1 MKFIGIDL
9 GASGT
14 RYITEDGKIGLLP
27 NNVAFIEDIEG
38 RTDLQPYDSSV
49 EQALEVTIK
58 KDGDSPLFPAKL
70 LMGTMAERYTS
81 VNERPSVSN
90 HKYKQRINYVSA
102 IVAAAVARL
111 KYELPAELE
120 LKIAV
125 PPVEIRQASKNFK
138 EYLVGNYVVEL
149 PKYMGGATVKL
160 NIKDVSCYEESFMA
174 MVSYFFNLDGTVRED
189 GKDFLTGNVLSL
201 DIGASSTDLSVIKN
215 GRYLDKSGQ
224 TYKTGGNVA
233 RDFVIDRIREEYGFD
248 LPINDAEKVMAEG
261 RLQMGNGYVDIGNIV
276 AEGKKA
282 LASSIVSSM
291 QSYFKKIDM
300 PIQTMRAIVVSG
312 GGSLQSQHIDDDN
325 KIHKTSEPMS
335 FYVTSELQKICPGVL
350 VNPYGD
356 EARLANIKGLFI
368 RAKTEQ
374 MG

>member
-14 RYITEDGKIGLLP
+14 RYITEDGKIGLLQ
-27 NNVAFIEDIEG
+27 NNMAFIEDLEG
-38 RTDLQPYDSSV
+38 NTDLQPYDSSV
-49 EQALEVTIK
+49 ENALEITIK
-58 KDGDSPLFPAKL
+58 KDGESPLFPAKVL
-70 LMGTMAERYTS
+70 LGSMAERYIS

-90 HKYKQRINYVSA
+90 HKYKQRINYISA

-111 KYELPAELE
+111 KYELPTDLV

-125 PPVEIRQASKNFK
+125 PPVEIRQANNNFK
-138 EYLVGNYVVEL
+138 EHLVGNYIVEL

-174 MVSYFFNLDGTVRED
+174 MVSYFFNLDGTVREE

-224 TYKTGGNVA
+224 TYKTGGNIA

-248 LPINDAEKVMAEG
+248 LPITDAERVMSEG
-261 RLQMGNGYVDIGNIV
+261 RLQLGNSYEDIGSLV
-276 AEGKKA
+276 GEGKKA
-282 LASSIVSSM
+282 LAGSIVSSM

-300 PIQTMRAIVVSG
+300 PIQTMRAIIVSG
-312 GGSLQSQHIDDDN
+312 GGSLQSQYVDDDN
-325 KIHKTSEPMS
+325 RIHKTSEPMS
-335 FYVTSELQKICPGVL
+335 SFVTSELQKICPGVA

-368 RAKTEQ
+368 KAKTEQ